1 MENLKIGTG
10 KHESQIESL
19 IKSGK
24 FKDTPFCRNNKF
36 NALPRNTLL
45 ENVIQHMNLCLLSN
59 RKHDESILN
68 YFNLLELSTW
78 PYEKK
83 KNYLCEILKF
93 EIDFNDFGEFV
104 NNNIKSNNISVPK
117 ANSTI
122 VVSTAEVVLKLK
134 EVSI

>member
-78 PYEKK
+78 PYEEITSPWITGEKK
-83 KNYLCEILKF
+83 L
-93 EIDFNDFGEFV
+93 FV
-104 NNNIKSNNISVPK
+104 
-117 ANSTI
+117 
-122 VVSTAEVVLKLK
+122 
-134 EVSI
+134 